1 MAKLVDDKSHPS
13 TASILDLFT
22 VPPTQVSFDQG
33 YWQEL
38 QLSNACTNE
47 GPYKFI
53 IQSDPHYLHLNRNY
67 LYLNLRIVKED
78 GKPLTNTD
86 KVAPINLLGKTFAKQ
101 VTVLL
106 NGKQAYDSGDLYA
119 YRTFIE
125 TELNFRDEAKSNVLQ
140 TSGYEKDT
148 PPIDSTTNTGWLE
161 LQKKYSLSQEV
172 ELMAPLH
179 CDLFLSDRLIVSNAE
194 LTVEIHRNSDDFL
207 LMSMATPVDGQASPK
222 YKIEV
227 LDVKWYIRKLQVMD
241 SIHLGIETVLNR
253 TPAKYPL
260 RRISMTNHFVA
271 VGRRSVAQ
279 TPVFNGQ
286 LPRRIIVAFVKE
298 SAFFGSPQHSPFNF
312 INASVKSIQIEAGGQ
327 LFPRVPLKADYGSNK
342 YTRAYIQLLEALG
355 HADENVSNGINMSDF
370 KTHRCFYA
378 FDLTPEESDA
388 SHWQLLKEGTVIV
401 HCDFK
406 TAVADQGLEMI
417 VYGEF
422 DNLALIDRTRT
433 IHYDYSL

>member
-1 MAKLVDDKSHPS
+1 LDD
-13 TASILDLFT
+13 
-22 VPPTQVSFDQG
+22 
-33 YWQEL
+33 
-38 QLSNACTNE
+38 
-47 GPYKFI
+47 
-53 IQSDPHYLHLNRNY
+53 
-67 LYLNLRIVKED
+67 
-78 GKPLTNTD
+78 TD

-119 YRTFIE
+119 YRSFIE
-125 TELNFRDEAKSNVLQ
+125 TELNFRDETKSNVLE
-140 TSGYEKDT
+140 TSGYFKDST
-148 PPIDSTTNTGWLE
+148 PIDSVTNKGWIE
-161 LQKKYSLSQEV
+161 REKKYGLSKEV
-172 ELMAPLH
+172 ELMSPIH

-194 LTVEIHRNSDDFL
+194 LTLELHRNSDDFL
-207 LMSMATPVDGQASPK
+207 LMAPTPVAQGQIEPK

-286 LPRRIIVAFVKE
+286 LPRRLIVAFVKE
-298 SAFFGSPQHSPFNF
+298 SAFFGNSKQSPFNF
-312 INASVKSIQIEAGGQ
+312 TNANVKSIQIEAGGQ
-327 LFPRVPLKADYGSNK
+327 LFPRVPLKTDFGSDK
-342 YTRAYIQLLEALG
+342 YTRVYIQLLEALG
-355 HADENVSNGINMSDF
+355 QADENVSNGINMADF
-370 KTHRCFYA
+370 KSHRCFYA

-388 SHWQLLKEGTVIV
+388 NHWQLLKEGTVIV